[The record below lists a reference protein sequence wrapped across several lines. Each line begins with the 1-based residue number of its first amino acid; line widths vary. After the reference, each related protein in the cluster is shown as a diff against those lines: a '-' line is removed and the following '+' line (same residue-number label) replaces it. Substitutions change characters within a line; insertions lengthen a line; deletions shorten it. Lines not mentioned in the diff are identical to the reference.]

1 MTTGGSL
8 ASQIISFLSCLL
20 RKFGRVLLY
29 GHRNLVLKKY
39 DKNYKAVEDSYL
51 GMIGHG
57 NAKLL
62 RDKILYR
69 GNIQK

>member
-1 MTTGGSL
+1 
-8 ASQIISFLSCLL
+8 
-20 RKFGRVLLY
+20 
-29 GHRNLVLKKY
+29 VLKKY